1 MSDNDIQEVLDQLS
15 VLEPSPLDA
24 PRPAA
29 QALARLR
36 PRLRQRAAH
45 HAPSFW
51 QRLFA
56 PSPGRRWAFSVT
68 AVFLILAFSFTF
80 PAVRAAASDFLGLF
94 RVQKFAAISISPEQL
109 ALLESLSEEGFDPGE
124 VNIEQEP
131 GGLTPVM
138 SLAEA
143 ASRTGLTPRT
153 LAGQGD
159 PERIGVID
167 GGRGSLTVNLEGMRA
182 IIAAAGADPQLLPD
196 ELDGQQIRVA
206 AFPGVEQQWADG
218 IWLVQTAVPLVEYP
232 AEIGDPQVLAQAFL
246 QVLGLDEAEAARLA
260 REIDWTSTLLLPLP
274 ADAVSFR
281 EITVDGVTGL
291 ALQSLDGRN
300 AALVWQKE
308 GVIYLL
314 QGERPPEALQAL
326 VEGGLKIED

>member
-29 QALARLR
+29 HALARLR
-36 PRLRQRAAH
+36 LRLHQQEANR
-45 HAPSFW
+45 PPTFW
-51 QRLFA
+51 QRLFS

-68 AVFLILAFSFTF
+68 AVLLLLAFSLTF

-131 GGLTPVM
+131 GGQTPVM

-143 ASRTGLTPRT
+143 ASLTGLTPRT
-153 LAGQGD
+153 LAGRD
-159 PERIGVID
+159 NLASIYVID
-167 GGRGSLTVNLEGMRA
+167 GGRGSLLINLEGMRA
-182 IIAAAGADPQLLPD
+182 IVAAAGADPLLLPD
-196 ELDGQQIRVA
+196 ELDGKRINVA
-206 AFPGVEQQWADG
+206 TFPGVEQQWDDG

-232 AEIGDPQVLAQAFL
+232 AEIGDPQALAQAFL
-246 QVLGLDEAEAARLA
+246 QVLGLDEAEAERLA
-260 REIDWTSTLLLPLP
+260 REIDWTGTLLLPLP

-281 EITVDGVTGL
+281 EIRVDGVSGL
-291 ALQSLDGRN
+291 ALQSLDGGST
-300 AALVWQKE
+300 ALVWQKE

-314 QGERPPEALQAL
+314 QGEQSPETLQAL
-326 VEGGLKIED
+326 AETME